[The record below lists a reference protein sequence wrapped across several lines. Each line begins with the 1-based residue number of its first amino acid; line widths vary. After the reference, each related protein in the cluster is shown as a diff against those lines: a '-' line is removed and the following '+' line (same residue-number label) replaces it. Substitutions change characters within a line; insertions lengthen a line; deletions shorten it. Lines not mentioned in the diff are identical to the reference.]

1 VAGVIGLGAQR
12 GALGL
17 EIWLDPG
24 GWGLDLGLGA
34 AAGGLL
40 LGAWALSTRLSD
52 GARRVEAELAALVA
66 ELSAGQALSLA
77 LISALAEEIAFRG
90 ALQSWLGWLPAAIL
104 FGLAHLG
111 PGRHFRWWTLWALA
125 AGTLLGLLVAARGTL
140 GGAVVAHL
148 LVNAIQLSRLRR
160 AGPALM
166 RSGPPPAPDAGE
178 PGA

>member
-1 VAGVIGLGAQR
+1 VAGVVGLGAQR

-24 GWGLDLGLGA
+24 GWWLDLGLGA
-34 AAGGLL
+34 ALGGVL
-40 LGAWALSTRLSD
+40 LGAWALSTRLSA
-52 GARRVEAELAALVA
+52 GARRVEAELAALVT

-77 LISALAEEIAFRG
+77 LVSALAEELAFRG
-90 ALQSWLGWLPAAIL
+90 ALQTWLGWLPAAIL

-148 LVNAIQLSRLRR
+148 LVNAIQLTRLRR
-160 AGPALM
+160 PRREALAEAA
-166 RSGPPPAPDAGE
+166 PPPP
-178 PGA
+178 